1 MLTANKKKKKKKK
14 KKREK
19 MVSIELSPELIPG
32 LPEEIGL
39 DCLIR
44 FHYSTYRVA
53 ARVCRRWQQLLQSRE
68 LHYLRKQAGYT
79 RKAACLVQLLNNTTD
94 SAGFDPVSGIW
105 DRIDPVPKY
114 PYGLPLFCQIASSEG
129 KLVVMGGWDPSSY
142 DPVRDVFIYDFTTQ
156 RWGQGKQMPETR
168 SFFAPGGF
176 EGRIIVAGGHDEN
189 KNALSTAWE
198 YDVDRDEWTELA
210 RMSQERDECQ
220 GMVIGSE
227 FWVVSGYRTDNQGG
241 FEGSAELMDLR
252 TGEWRR
258 SEEAWKASQC
268 PRSCV
273 GVGKEKKLFYW
284 GDCDSAIRVGACAV
298 PLGEGTLVSGSAYQG
313 GPQGFFLVEGHGE
326 RFKRIDVP
334 PQFSGFV
341 QSGCS
346 LDI

>member
-1 MLTANKKKKKKKK
+1 
-14 KKREK
+14 

-53 ARVCRRWQQLLQSRE
+53 ARVCRRWQQHLQSRE

-79 RKAACLVQLLNNTTD
+79 RKAACLVQLLNNTSD
-94 SAGFDPVSGIW
+94 SAGSKP
-105 DRIDPVPKY
+105 
-114 PYGLPLFCQIASSEG
+114 IASSEG

-156 RWGQGKQMPETR
+156 RWRQGKQMPETR

-198 YDVDRDEWTELA
+198 YDVNRDEWTELA

-258 SEEAWKASQC
+258 IEEAWKESQC

-273 GVGKEKKLFYW
+273 GVGKEQKLFYW

-298 PLGEGTLVSGSAYQG
+298 PLGERTLVCGSAYQG